1 MRRLAGI
8 HIAMSLVWLTL
19 YSWFLSGFRGVLN
32 RPRVRR
38 SLESVT
44 CGLGVLLGLRVAW
57 DRR

>member
-32 RPRVRR
+32 RPKIRR
-38 SLESVT
+38 SLESIT
-44 CGLGVLLGLRVAW
+44 GGLLVLLGLRLAW
-57 DRR
+57 ERR